1 LKEEE
6 LMALL
11 EQIIMETRKEVVG
24 RTFLPKVDH
33 IIETGDVL
41 GRFFPPKVG

>member
-11 EQIIMETRKEVVG
+11 EEIIMETRKEVVG
-24 RTFLPKVDH
+24 RTFFSESRSHHRNWKGC
-33 IIETGDVL
+33 GDNL
-41 GRFFPPKVG
+41 FFQK